1 MQVLIVNGVKV
12 SEVQVR
18 ERLSQLEKKHQD
30 LTRDLTT
37 MISQHLSDWNALGSA
52 LSVGQMLKDEEGISD
67 RIILIEHDIRLVEDL
82 LNDRNLEAHDLSVK
96 AWKELEAQAEL
107 SVRRNEE
114 TVNVARK
121 RLLECRQFIADQGRL
136 REIIIRGV
144 DGISDAA
151 E

>member
-12 SEVQVR
+12 SEAQVR

-30 LTRDLTT
+30 LTRDLTA
-37 MISQHLSDWNALGSA
+37 MINQHLSDWNTFGST
-52 LSVGQMLKDEEGISD
+52 LSVGQMLKDEERISD
-67 RIILIEHDIRLVEDL
+67 RIILTEHDIRLVEDL

-114 TVNVARK
+114 AVDAARK
-121 RLLECRQFIADQGRL
+121 RLLECRQFIADQWRL
-136 REIIIRGV
+136 REIITRGIDRIV
-144 DGISDAA
+144 DAA